1 MFYLTNFNVYLLNK
15 KFWYAWRNSIIR
27 KKNYQPFHMEY
38 WLRYIEKKYPDS
50 NMQNYYN
57 HVKCK
62 IGNALRIMT
71 GMEKNIAPKTI
82 FYWISINSLIVVIQ
96 YFLMQKTTPNF
107 KIGKKKMNFVLPS
120 LIHYSKTY
128 LGH

>member
-1 MFYLTNFNVYLLNK
+1 MPGATRSYVK
-15 KFWYAWRNSIIR
+15 KLSTISHGVLVKI
-27 KKNYQPFHMEY
+27 Y
-38 WLRYIEKKYPDS
+38 WKKYPDS

>member
-1 MFYLTNFNVYLLNK
+1 MFYLTNFNVYLWTRNFDMPGATRSFVK
-15 KFWYAWRNSIIR
+15 KLSTISHGVLVKI
-27 KKNYQPFHMEY
+27 Y
-38 WLRYIEKKYPDS
+38 WKKYPDS

>member
-1 MFYLTNFNVYLLNK
+1 
-15 KFWYAWRNSIIR
+15 
-27 KKNYQPFHMEY
+27 MEY

-71 GMEKNIAPKTI
+71 GMEKIPRQK
-82 FYWISINSLIVVIQ
+82 Q
-96 YFLMQKTTPNF
+96 YFTELVST
-107 KIGKKKMNFVLPS
+107 
-120 LIHYSKTY
+120 H
-128 LGH
+128 

>member
-1 MFYLTNFNVYLLNK
+1 M
-15 KFWYAWRNSIIR
+15 
-27 KKNYQPFHMEY
+27 
-38 WLRYIEKKYPDS
+38 YPDS

-71 GMEKNIAPKTI
+71 GMEK
-82 FYWISINSLIVVIQ
+82 ISRQKQ
-96 YFLMQKTTPNF
+96 YFTELVSTHCLLLYILFLCKKLHQISKLERK
-107 KIGKKKMNFVLPS
+107 KIGFVLPS

>member
-1 MFYLTNFNVYLLNK
+1 
-15 KFWYAWRNSIIR
+15 
-27 KKNYQPFHMEY
+27 MEY

-71 GMEKNIAPKTI
+71 GMEKNIAPKAI
-82 FYWISINSLIVVIQ
+82 FY
-96 YFLMQKTTPNF
+96 
-107 KIGKKKMNFVLPS
+107 
-120 LIHYSKTY
+120 
-128 LGH
+128 

>member
-1 MFYLTNFNVYLLNK
+1 MFYLTNFNVYLWTRNFDMPGATRSFVK
-15 KFWYAWRNSIIR
+15 KLSTISHGVLVKI
-27 KKNYQPFHMEY
+27 Y
-38 WLRYIEKKYPDS
+38 WKKYPDS

-107 KIGKKKMNFVLPS
+107 KIGKKKMNFVSPS